1 MPAQI
6 SSKTKKAGLAC
17 QMTIASAATWGTVCH
32 IKYVIAG
39 GITKSAAVTPTGKA
53 N

>member
-1 MPAQI
+1 MPAQTN
-6 SSKTKKAGLAC
+6 SDTKKTGLAC
-17 QMTIASAATWGTVCH
+17 HMAMASAATWGTVCH

-39 GITKSAAVTPTGKA
+39 GITKSAAVNPTGKA